1 MGEKRIE
8 LDYETIDRIVSNEL
22 MGAYERNLIEDT
34 DEGGFPIE
42 RDEKLLAALEICM
55 EYFMP
60 ASEYKKFM
68 EKINDKPQH

>member
-1 MGEKRIE
+1 MSKKYFE
-8 LDYETIDRIVSNEL
+8 LDYVTIDRIVADEL
-22 MGAYERNLIEDT
+22 MDAYERNLIEDT

-60 ASEYKKFM
+60 ASEYINFM
-68 EKINDKPQH
+68 IKHKG

>member
-1 MGEKRIE
+1 MTKKYFE
-8 LDYETIDRIVSNEL
+8 LDYETIDRIVSDEL

-34 DEGGFPIE
+34 DEGGLPME

-60 ASEYKKFM
+60 PSEYKKFM
-68 EKINDKPQH
+68 SKYNG